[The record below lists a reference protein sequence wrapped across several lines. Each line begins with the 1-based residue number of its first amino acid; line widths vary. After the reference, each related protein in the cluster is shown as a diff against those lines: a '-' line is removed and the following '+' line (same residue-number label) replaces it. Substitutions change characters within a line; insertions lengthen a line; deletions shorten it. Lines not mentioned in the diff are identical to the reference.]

1 MNVILV
7 ILAMA
12 FCMGAVTVG
21 STTKDG
27 WKNTAITWAL
37 LIVGIVLFG
46 IAITF

>member
-12 FCMGAVTVG
+12 FCMIAIVCGAT
-21 STTKDG
+21 SEDS

-46 IAITF
+46 IALTL

>member
-12 FCMGAVTVG
+12 FCMTAVACGAVAED
-21 STTKDG
+21 S

-37 LIVGIVLFG
+37 LIVGIVLFS
-46 IAITF
+46 IALTL

>member
-1 MNVILV
+1 MGTFMV

-12 FCMGAVTVG
+12 FSMGAVTVG

-46 IAITF
+46 IALTL

>member
-21 STTKDG
+21 STTKDC

>member
-1 MNVILV
+1 MNIILI

-12 FCMGAVTVG
+12 FCMTAVACGAVTED
-21 STTKDG
+21 S

-46 IAITF
+46 IALTL